1 MKKLFLLLAGA
12 TTLLFSSC
20 DNLNSSSE
28 KKVKIGGQY
37 EVYYEGEVT
46 KEEATAL
53 GEFLAEEELFGE
65 EGDKAKLTKEDDE
78 YIVHLAYDEDSYE
91 KNKDL
96 YLFGLN
102 SFPARI
108 SKEVFDGEAT
118 RLILADEEF
127 AEVEEVKKMNMVKFG
142 KEGVVYYRGRGVTK
156 EDAKKLGDYLTEI
169 NYFNG
174 DNTKMVFLTQKD
186 GEYNVRFIVDRKK
199 VKENEDEVVHAFQVF
214 QHLIS
219 LKVFRGQKS
228 NVLLTDTK
236 MKDMQ
241 NVGELSS
248 QEKYTINDELDRIS
262 NPELFAADTTY
273 NYPALDTSA
282 YTYADTTGL

>member
-12 TTLLFSSC
+12 TTLFFSSC
-20 DNLNSSSE
+20 DNLTAKSE
-28 KKVKIGGQY
+28 KKVTIDDQY

-53 GEFLAEEELFGE
+53 GEFLAEEKLFDE
-65 EGDKAKLTKEDDE
+65 EGDKAQLTKEDDE
-78 YIVHLAYDEDSYE
+78 YVVRLAYDEDSYE

-96 YLFGLN
+96 YVFGLN
-102 SFPARI
+102 TFPSRI
-108 SKEVFDGEAT
+108 SKDVFDGEAT

-127 AEVEEVKKMNMVKFG
+127 ADVEEIKKINMVKFG
-142 KEGVVYYRGRGVTK
+142 KQGIVYYRGRGVTK
-156 EDAKKLGDYLTEI
+156 EDAQKLGDYLVDAG
-169 NYFNG
+169 YFND

-199 VKENEDEVVHAFQVF
+199 VKENEEDVVHAFKVF

-219 LKVFRGQKS
+219 LKVFSGQKS

-241 NVGELSS
+241 DVGELTS
-248 QEKYTINDELDRIS
+248 QEKATINDELDRIS
-262 NPELFAADTTY
+262 NPELFASDTLTY
-273 NYPALDTSA
+273 PVLDTSA

>member
-12 TTLLFSSC
+12 TTLLFTSC
-20 DNLNSSSE
+20 DNLSAKSE
-28 KKVKIGGQY
+28 KKVTIDDQY

-53 GEFLAEEELFGE
+53 GEFLVEEELFAE
-65 EGDKAKLTKEDDE
+65 EGDKAQLTKEDDE

-102 SFPARI
+102 TFPARI
-108 SKEVFDGEAT
+108 SKDVFDGEAT

-127 AEVEEVKKMNMVKFG
+127 AEVEEVKKINMVKFDKQG
-142 KEGVVYYRGRGVTK
+142 MVYYRGRGVTK
-156 EDAKKLGDYLTEI
+156 EDAKKLGDYLVEI
-169 NYFNG
+169 GYFNN

-186 GEYNVRFIVDRKK
+186 GEYNVRFVVDRKK
-199 VKENEDEVVHAFQVF
+199 VKENEEDVVHAFKVF

-219 LKVFRGQKS
+219 LKVFGGQKS

-241 NVGELSS
+241 DVGELSS
-248 QEKYTINDELDRIS
+248 QEKATINDELDRIT
-262 NPELFAADTTY
+262 NPELFASDTLTY
-273 NYPALDTSA
+273 PGVDTSA
-282 YTYADTTGL
+282 YTFADTTAL